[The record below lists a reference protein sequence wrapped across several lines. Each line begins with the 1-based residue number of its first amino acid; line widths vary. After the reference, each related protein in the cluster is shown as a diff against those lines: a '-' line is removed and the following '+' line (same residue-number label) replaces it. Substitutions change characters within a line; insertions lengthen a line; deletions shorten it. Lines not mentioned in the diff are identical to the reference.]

1 MLLGLARYNE
11 MTYIFDILKQ
21 QHQFEL
27 LFRKGMDRDAR
38 LRLAILDYL
47 HRYHPDDLD
56 TYSMAALNFTM
67 YREIARMLEEEG
79 HRELTLLKDKTL
91 GMTGKC

>member
-1 MLLGLARYNE
+1 
-11 MTYIFDILKQ
+11 MTYVFDVLKQ

-27 LFRKGMDRDAR
+27 LFRKGIDRDMR

-47 HRYHPDDLD
+47 RRFHPDDLD

-67 YREIARMLEEEG
+67 YREIAGMLEEEAKK
-79 HRELTLLKDKTL
+79 ELAQFKDKPL
-91 GMTGKC
+91 GACLCVCVFARVF